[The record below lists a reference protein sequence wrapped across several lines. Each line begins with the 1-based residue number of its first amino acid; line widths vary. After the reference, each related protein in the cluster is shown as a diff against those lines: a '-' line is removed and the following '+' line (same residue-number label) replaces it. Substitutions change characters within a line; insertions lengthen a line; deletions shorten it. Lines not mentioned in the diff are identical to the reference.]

1 MSAPPGDPGY
11 RRRRNATGA
20 IRFDLRKPDRERVS
34 PDKSVSFSDTNVWI
48 VEEIGI
54 LLDGS
59 EVADSELASWIAGI
73 RADPGAS
80 CADTGVQALRA
91 GAENRARSRPAG
103 PPLPFVKDLVTD
115 QGTPVRLYR
124 PVLDPRPLVLFLH
137 GGGFVFGDLNSHDE
151 ICRRL
156 SLRADAAVL
165 AVDYKRAPE
174 HPGPAAVQDAVA
186 AVSWA
191 SKHLPELG
199 SSDDYGI
206 GLAGDSA
213 GAAIALLAAVQL
225 AAVQPVAGQPVGG
238 SLTASALLLAYP
250 NTDMTL
256 SRPSITEKGRG
267 WGLDETDLAW
277 FIEQWVPVQTRR
289 DDPSISPL
297 HASLEG
303 LPATM
308 LITAEHDPLRDEGEA
323 LVAALKASRVR
334 VQHRR
339 ETGLVHGFLG
349 LSHISPAA
357 DRSADQLFTEFGGY
371 LRQAISGQY
380 TT

>member
-1 MSAPPGDPGY
+1 
-11 RRRRNATGA
+11 
-20 IRFDLRKPDRERVS
+20 
-34 PDKSVSFSDTNVWI
+34 
-48 VEEIGI
+48 VEEFGV

-91 GAENRARSRPAG
+91 GAENRARSRTPG
-103 PPLPFVKDLVTD
+103 PSLPLVKDLVTD
-115 QGTPVRLYR
+115 HGTPVRLYR
-124 PVLDPRPLVLFLH
+124 PVLEPRPLVLFLH

-156 SLRADAAVL
+156 SLRADVAVL
-165 AVDYKRAPE
+165 AVDYRRAPE

-199 SSDDYGI
+199 SSDNYGI

-213 GAAIALLAAVQL
+213 GGAIALLAAVQL
-225 AAVQPVAGQPVGG
+225 VGG
-238 SLTASALLLAYP
+238 SLAASALLLAYP

-256 SRPSITEKGRG
+256 SRSSITEKGRG

-277 FIEQWVPVQTRR
+277 FVEQWVPVRIRR

-323 LVAALKASRVR
+323 LVAALKDSRVP

-339 ETGLVHGFLG
+339 EPGLVHGFLG
-349 LSHISPAA
+349 LPHISPAA
-357 DRSADQLFTEFGGY
+357 DRAADQIFTDFGRF
-371 LRQAISGQY
+371 LRQAIQGNNLKAGY
-380 TT
+380 